1 MEGRRLNADPSPTSP
16 CEYLRTS
23 IEQLFHNIAVA
34 GRARVS
40 MRYIFIG
47 IFIMTFVLTCDS
59 CALNPDNA
67 SLSGRVTDSDGD
79 GVIAQV
85 KIYQIVV
92 KDGRSYLQPKSVVVS
107 NQDGQYSSSAIPAGK
122 YLVQENPVASKSK
135 DGQTSTG
142 VIPASFYPGVFDL
155 AEAETVSVASGGTG
169 WADIRIPAV
178 RQVTVSGK
186 LIPSAPEAAFTLK
199 DISDNVSIDTGVPI
213 HYDGSTG
220 EFEVRG
226 LSPGHYYLEADW
238 LVNDSEHRA
247 SVPLDIGGTSV
258 KNLILRPL
266 PMVEISGHVSPPA
279 ENIRIS
285 ELHLRRTDGSI
296 PVFTS
301 TVNEGT
307 FRFPAVPA
315 GEYLVEL
322 DAGKNSYASSLLMD
336 GKETDGPR
344 FTTGDTASQIV
355 DVSVCE
361 PAFNISGNVSS
372 WNTDAT
378 VADIIVVSGRDGT
391 LYHSLTDAQ
400 RHFSIGGLP
409 PGSYRVFAFPG
420 PDLIP
425 FRDIR
430 ILKKYKDDS
439 VEVSVEQ
446 AELSAATTLSL
457 VELSP

>member
-1 MEGRRLNADPSPTSP
+1 MSADRPPTSP
-16 CEYLRTS
+16 YEHLRTT
-23 IEQLFHNIAVA
+23 IGQLFHNIAVA

-40 MRYIFIG
+40 MKYIFIG

-59 CALNPDNA
+59 GALSPDNA

-85 KIYQIVV
+85 KIYKIVV
-92 KDGRSYLQPKSVVVS
+92 KDGRSYLQSKCAVVS
-107 NQDGQYSSSAIPAGK
+107 NQEGQYSCSAIPAGK
-122 YLVQENPVASKSK
+122 YLVRENPVTSKAK
-135 DGQTSTG
+135 DGQTSVE

-178 RQVTVSGK
+178 REVTVSGK
-186 LIPSAPEAAFTLK
+186 LIPGAPEAAFTLK
-199 DISDNVSIDTGVPI
+199 DISDNVSVDTGVPI

-226 LSPGHYYLEADW
+226 LSPGHYSLEADW

-247 SVPLDIGGTSV
+247 SVLLDISGTSV
-258 KNLILRPL
+258 KNLILTPL
-266 PMVEISGHVSPPA
+266 PMVEISGHIRPSA

-285 ELHLRRTDGSI
+285 ELHLSRTDGSI
-296 PVFTS
+296 PALTS
-301 TVNEGT
+301 PVKKGD
-307 FRFPAVPA
+307 FHFPAAPA
-315 GEYLVEL
+315 GEYRVEL
-322 DAGKNSYASSLLMD
+322 GAGSNSYISSLFID
-336 GKETDGPR
+336 GKETDGSQ
-344 FTTGDTASQIV
+344 FLTGDTSSQIV
-355 DVSVCE
+355 AVSVCE
-361 PAFNISGNVSS
+361 PAFNINGNVSS

-378 VADIIVVSGRDGT
+378 AADIIAVSVSDGT
-391 LYHSLTDAQ
+391 LYHTLTDAQ
-400 RHFSIGGLP
+400 HHFSIRGLP
-409 PGSYRVFAFPG
+409 PGSYRLFAFPG

-425 FRDIR
+425 FRDVR

-439 VEVSVEQ
+439 AEVSVEQ

-457 VELSP
+457 IEISP